1 MMIMQIVINI
11 SNTLKQIADE
21 EDTKTFSNIVWQ
33 AILMDAIKNGTVL
46 PEKHGRIIDMDKL
59 CKDLIKRWKTAD
71 KKKEIVILSVM
82 ADVVT
87 PIIVSQPTILEATEG
102 IDEKGLN

>member
-1 MMIMQIVINI
+1 MQIVIDI
-11 SNTLKQIADE
+11 PEEEYIGICDE
-21 EDTKTFSNIVWQ
+21 PCTELALAV
-33 AILMDAIKNGTVL
+33 KNGTVL

-59 CKDLIKRWKTAD
+59 CNDLIKRWKTAD

-82 ADVVT
+82 ADVIT

-102 IDEKGLN
+102 IDEKNN

>member
-1 MMIMQIVINI
+1 MQIVIDI
-11 SNTLKQIADE
+11 PE
-21 EDTKTFSNIVWQ
+21 EEYE
-33 AILMDAIKNGTVL
+33 AIKYYGTIVDESRDYIASRMLNGTVL

-59 CKDLIKRWKTAD
+59 CNDLIKRWKTAD

-87 PIIVSQPTILEATEG
+87 PIIVSQPTILEAREDGET
-102 IDEKGLN
+102 

>member
-1 MMIMQIVINI
+1 MQIVIEI
-11 SNTLKQIADE
+11 DE
-21 EDTKTFSNIVWQ
+21 NVFTRLFD
-33 AILMDAIKNGTVL
+33 NGTEDYTIVNDDLFKIAKSIRKGTPL
-46 PEKHGRIIDMDKL
+46 PKGHGRLIDMDKL
-59 CKDLIKRWKTAD
+59 CNDLIKRWKTAD

-102 IDEKGLN
+102 TDEDSN